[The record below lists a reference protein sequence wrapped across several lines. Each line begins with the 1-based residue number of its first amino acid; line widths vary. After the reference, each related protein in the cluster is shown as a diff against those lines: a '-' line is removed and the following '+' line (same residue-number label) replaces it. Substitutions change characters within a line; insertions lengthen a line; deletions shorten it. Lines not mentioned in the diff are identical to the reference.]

1 MQAVLKIGNLEL
13 TMGNVSHTLGLPKTS
28 KDYDAYLKYLTYQ
41 QVFEKRK

>member
-28 KDYDAYLKYLTYQ
+28 KDYDTYLKYLTYQ
-41 QVFEKRK
+41 QVFEKSK